1 MSSWRILLRAH
12 TSIFLF
18 ETNTN
23 RVSYDLVA
31 KQENLFCFFFCC
43 RFLLEHRGN
52 GLLTRATDISK
63 SHVEVLFEEK
73 GFSRESILR
82 YFWTF
87 IRPFEKTQENFLE
100 KRFLKPF
107 FYLTPAC
114 IFISE
119 YFRNLCLLYRRST
132 NVHRRLTTEKNK
144 TLLVKAHVWTP
155 QDDDYTTQNSLF
167 YTVNVNTSNSLPT
180 IIPYYYFWDDGD
192 VSGAYLRVSTT
203 CSRFTVIIIC
213 IKLVENCDQHFSW
226 KIVVMNF

>member
-1 MSSWRILLRAH
+1 MYRYSKEISIKNPFSLIDEISIVESKSKIFVSFFVTQPMSSLRISLRVH

-18 ETNTN
+18 ETNAN

-107 FYLTPAC
+107 FIWHRPVFSFLN
-114 IFISE
+114 ISGTW
-119 YFRNLCLLYRRST
+119 R
-132 NVHRRLTTEKNK
+132 
-144 TLLVKAHVWTP
+144 
-155 QDDDYTTQNSLF
+155 
-167 YTVNVNTSNSLPT
+167 
-180 IIPYYYFWDDGD
+180 
-192 VSGAYLRVSTT
+192 
-203 CSRFTVIIIC
+203 
-213 IKLVENCDQHFSW
+213 
-226 KIVVMNF
+226 